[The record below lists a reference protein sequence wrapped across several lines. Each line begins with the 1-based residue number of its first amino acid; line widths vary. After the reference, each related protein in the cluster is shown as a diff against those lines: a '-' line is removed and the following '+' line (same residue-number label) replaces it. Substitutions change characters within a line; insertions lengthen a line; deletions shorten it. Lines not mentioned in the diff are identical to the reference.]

1 MPTITTYRKSGRLCI
16 LRVNAFDEKAGRSQV
31 ESSRV
36 ESSVFAGRLS
46 LRRVA
51 TVATFP
57 SALFYERFSLGA
69 SWCVASGFNGWTDL
83 LTTRAEISGVPGSRF
98 LRRYK
103 RTRVQNI
110 SLIEPNLYKYGT
122 RVQNSSLTKLAI
134 AY

>member
-16 LRVNAFDEKAGRSQV
+16 LRVNAFHEKAGRSQV
-31 ESSRV
+31 ESF
-36 ESSVFAGRLS
+36 VFAGRLS

-51 TVATFP
+51 NVATFP
-57 SALFYERFSLGA
+57 SALFDERFSLGA

-83 LTTRAEISGVPGSRF
+83 LTTRAETSGVPGSRF

-110 SLIEPNLYKYGT
+110 SLIEPKLYKYGT